1 MKKKKNGLCKKR
13 IFILLVAVLL
23 ILFFIFYFLK
33 GKVKSD
39 VKEIVLGNSYI
50 IIPKNARVG
59 VQVDRVIRNIAKQ
72 EWYENKV
79 NASHVPNSP
88 DEVIRYMEG
97 ARVREMMKY
106 ANITVVPLTPCVCK
120 IKKKDKL
127 CYAKDGEGNYRFLV
141 SPSKIDYRTAIKTS
155 DGYILPDT
163 HGINMIAEQA
173 VMEKPFLVI
182 GCGDREA
189 KANAALYLAEKGI
202 NVYIPC
208 DRFAYLNL
216 GHKAKGKII
225 GTAPIR
231 KHKEGAIIGNQKV
244 RIKTDEI
251 IIVQYTTNPYPDQ
264 YCDTPWRYFN
274 ELNNKYRLGL
284 KLVEVYANVGETKKV
299 VEKARELEASVIGVR
314 VSKKEDALPVREW
327 LSENKERR
335 AILFHSVYR
344 RGNQLFF
351 DFPDQTSF
359 GDLHPV
365 FIQWFFN
372 E

>member
-1 MKKKKNGLCKKR
+1 MKKKKRGLSKKR
-13 IFILLVAVLL
+13 IFIVLVAVLL

-72 EWYENKV
+72 RWDENMA
-79 NASHVPNSP
+79 NASQVPNSP

-106 ANITVVPLTPCVCK
+106 ADITVVPLTPCACK
-120 IKKKDKL
+120 IKKKEKL

-141 SPSKIDYRTAIKTS
+141 DPSKIDYRTAIKTS

-163 HGINMIAEQA
+163 HGINMVAEQA
-173 VMEKPFLVI
+173 VKEKPFLVI
-182 GCGDREA
+182 GCGDLGS
-189 KANAALYLAEKGI
+189 KAEAALYLAEKGI
-202 NVYIPC
+202 NVYMPC

-216 GHKAKGKII
+216 GHEAKGKII

-231 KHKEGAIIGNQKV
+231 KHENGAIIGNQKV
-244 RIKTDEI
+244 KIKTDEI
-251 IIVQYTTNPYPDQ
+251 IIVQYTTKPYPDQ

-314 VSKKEDALPVREW
+314 VSIKEDTLPVREW

-344 RGNQLFF
+344 RGNKLFF

-365 FIQWFFN
+365 FIQ
-372 E
+372 